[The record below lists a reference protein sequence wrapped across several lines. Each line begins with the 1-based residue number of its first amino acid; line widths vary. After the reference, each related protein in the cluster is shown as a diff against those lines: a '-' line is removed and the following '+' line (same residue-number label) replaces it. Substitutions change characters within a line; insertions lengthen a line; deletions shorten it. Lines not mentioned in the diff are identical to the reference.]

1 MFDAKKRAGGKAVS
15 IFVFDR
21 KSIEPPGGSIASRQ
35 GATSVKRAQDEVVE
49 RLRKEASALA
59 RLRHPS
65 ILELQEPV
73 EDTRNGG
80 LMFATE
86 PVTASLAGL
95 LEEKD
100 NQEKAGGI
108 GGRTSRFVVEDSEG
122 GRRRRELEIDEL
134 EIQKGLLQ
142 IGKGLEFLHESAG
155 LVHANLTPEA
165 IFLNAKSDWKISGL
179 GFSTPTDQS
188 SNGSAPT
195 LLLSEALNYDARLPR
210 SVQLD
215 IDYASPDFVMDNNI
229 NTSADI
235 FSLGLIIIAL
245 YNSPHRTPLNT
256 NFSVPTYKRML
267 ASPSTTP
274 TQSNNYLSTRP
285 IPKDILTSVLPR
297 LITRRPAQR
306 LSAREFQQAQYFDS
320 ILVSTIRFLDS
331 LPAKTSAEKSQF
343 MRGLPRILSQFPKS
357 VLEKKVLPALLDEN
371 KDHEL
376 LSLTLQNVFKVLAL
390 VPNSKRSFCE
400 RVLPTLREIFLSPAK
415 ARKGQ
420 KAERDTST
428 DGGLMVVM
436 EQMCVITEN
445 CSGKEFKDDILPIMF
460 IALESAQHTLQDAA
474 LHGLPLILPILD
486 FSTLKNEVF
495 PVVAHVFSKTSS
507 LAIKISGLEA
517 FSTLCGGGATAQTG
531 THAASTTANGAILDK
546 YTIQEKVVPLLKAI
560 KTKEPAVMLAALNV
574 FQQVGKLADIEFIA
588 SDILPCLY
596 VFSLGP
602 LLNLEQFQAYMTLI
616 KSLSARIE
624 QEQTRKLQN
633 LSSTSRGGAG
643 LAKTN
648 GAANGPADAETDF
661 ESLVTGRA
669 ASNNQTNGFD
679 ADWSTDAANA
689 SSATRPRVD
698 HQQSASAATFSW
710 STPSAASQ
718 PLRPQAQTRASTM
731 AMQPAMASRTVTPDN
746 TLSSFTTLSP
756 ARAGQ
761 SSTMTPAPHSTQSS
775 TSVDWSTAVTPT
787 SSNWSTPL
795 QPQSHGI
802 PTSQATTTMY
812 GQIHPVPLL
821 SKLAVST
828 PTIAPPPASTQRNGY
843 PGVQQNR
850 QAAKQGMDKYESL
863 L

>member
-1 MFDAKKRAGGKAVS
+1 VFDAKKRAGGKAVS

-100 NQEKAGGI
+100 SQEKAGGI

-188 SNGSAPT
+188 SNGATPT

-285 IPKDILTSVLPR
+285 IPRDILTSVLPR

-390 VPNSKRSFCE
+390 VPNSKRSFSE
-400 RVLPTLREIFLSPAK
+400 RVLPTLREIFLAPVK

-420 KAERDTST
+420 KSERDTST

-436 EQMCVITEN
+436 EQMSVITEN
-445 CSGKEFKDDILPIMF
+445 CSGQEFKDDILPIIF
-460 IALESAQHTLQDAA
+460 IALESAQHSLQDAA

-531 THAASTTANGAILDK
+531 TQAAPTTPNGAVLDK

-574 FQQVGKLADIEFIA
+574 FQQAGKLADIEFIA

-602 LLNLEQFQAYMTLI
+602 LLNLEQFQAFMALI
-616 KSLSARIE
+616 KSLSTRIE

-648 GAANGPADAETDF
+648 GAADGPADAETDF

-669 ASNNQTNGFD
+669 ASNNQANGFD
-679 ADWSTDAANA
+679 ADWSTDVATV
-689 SSATRPRVD
+689 SSATRPRP
-698 HQQSASAATFSW
+698 HQQQGTSAATFSW
-710 STPSAASQ
+710 STPSTTSQ
-718 PLRPQAQTRASTM
+718 PLRPQAQTRASAM

-761 SSTMTPAPHSTQSS
+761 PSMMTPVPHSTQSS
-775 TSVDWSTAVTPT
+775 TSVDWSTANTPA

-795 QPQSHGI
+795 QPQSYGMQ
-802 PTSQATTTMY
+802 TSQATTTMY
-812 GQIHPVPLL
+812 GQTHPVPSL
-821 SKLAVST
+821 SKLTVST

-843 PGVQQNR
+843 PGAQQNA
-850 QAAKQGMDKYESL
+850 QTAKQGMDKYESL

>member
-1 MFDAKKRAGGKAVS
+1 MFSSAVKSLSSFSSNITANYTIAPTPTAICGPWKVFDAKKRAGGKAVS

-188 SNGSAPT
+188 SNGATPT

-390 VPNSKRSFCE
+390 VPNSKRSFSE
-400 RVLPTLREIFLSPAK
+400 KVLPTLREIFLAPVK

-436 EQMCVITEN
+436 EQMSVITEN
-445 CSGKEFKDDILPIMF
+445 CSGKEFKDDILPIIF
-460 IALESAQHTLQDAA
+460 IALESA
-474 LHGLPLILPILD
+474 
-486 FSTLKNEVF
+486 
-495 PVVAHVFSKTSS
+495 
-507 LAIKISGLEA
+507 
-517 FSTLCGGGATAQTG
+517 
-531 THAASTTANGAILDK
+531 
-546 YTIQEKVVPLLKAI
+546 
-560 KTKEPAVMLAALNV
+560 
-574 FQQVGKLADIEFIA
+574 
-588 SDILPCLY
+588 
-596 VFSLGP
+596 
-602 LLNLEQFQAYMTLI
+602 
-616 KSLSARIE
+616 
-624 QEQTRKLQN
+624 
-633 LSSTSRGGAG
+633 
-643 LAKTN
+643 
-648 GAANGPADAETDF
+648 
-661 ESLVTGRA
+661 
-669 ASNNQTNGFD
+669 
-679 ADWSTDAANA
+679 
-689 SSATRPRVD
+689 
-698 HQQSASAATFSW
+698 
-710 STPSAASQ
+710 
-718 PLRPQAQTRASTM
+718 
-731 AMQPAMASRTVTPDN
+731 
-746 TLSSFTTLSP
+746 
-756 ARAGQ
+756 
-761 SSTMTPAPHSTQSS
+761 
-775 TSVDWSTAVTPT
+775 
-787 SSNWSTPL
+787 
-795 QPQSHGI
+795 
-802 PTSQATTTMY
+802 
-812 GQIHPVPLL
+812 
-821 SKLAVST
+821 
-828 PTIAPPPASTQRNGY
+828 
-843 PGVQQNR
+843 
-850 QAAKQGMDKYESL
+850 
-863 L
+863 